1 MAQLRDGTP
10 TDREAAIA
18 RLRII
23 GARSIDR
30 LAALVRSDAPRAAR
44 TAAVEALEGIDD
56 TRARTLLERLRAED
70 PSMAAR
76 AADEDGAASLET
88 PEGMRDWIARRGG
101 TAPLSELHDAIVCLR
116 DRERDAPSA
125 RRPAWQA
132 ARGAAHQALAQRG
145 SRVALYD
152 LRETF
157 EAAGG
162 ALPAGFAAAAA
173 AIGDAGCLEALAKS
187 WAAAD
192 KDHWWR
198 DRVGDAARAIVAR
211 EKLTNRS
218 GIVRRVRARHPGFLD
233 RSA

>member
-1 MAQLRDGTP
+1 MAQLRGGTP
-10 TDREAAIA
+10 TDREAATA
-18 RLRII
+18 RLRVI
-23 GARSIDR
+23 GARAIDR
-30 LAALVRSDAPRAAR
+30 LAALARSDAPRVAR
-44 TAAVEALEGIDD
+44 TAAIEALEGIDD
-56 TRARTLLERLRAED
+56 PRARTLLEHLRAED

-76 AADEDGAASLET
+76 AADEDSGASLDS
-88 PEGMRDWIARRGG
+88 PEGMRDWIAHRGG
-101 TAPLSELHDAIVCLR
+101 TAPLSELHDAIVRLR
-116 DRERDAPSA
+116 DRERDAPSG

-157 EAAGG
+157 EAAAG

-173 AIGDAGCLEALAKS
+173 AIGDASCLEALAKS

-218 GIVRRVRARHPGFLD
+218 GVVKRVRARHPGFLE